1 MVAGQVV
8 SPLPPAAACPGLRLG
23 GFSSVDFPAIAFFR
37 RSRERTVRCR
47 TQRAHPY
54 AVLILGMLPALAAA
68 ACDWSRPGA
77 APFRAAG
84 DVTAAV
90 AVESYTD
97 IPAAARADL
106 ATRIRGQREDAV
118 LFIGPSTLHSPQGTA
133 THLRDM
139 HWRNGLCRGDVS
151 RAGWAPGHTEAALVY
166 CSEGHCVAVPT
177 RCGNVA
183 RVTFEPHA
191 ARAEQ
196 LQQWGGDVQPVHG
209 VPEPGTAA
217 LALLAAALWRL
228 QRCAFN
234 QRQEA
239 RDAA

>member
-1 MVAGQVV
+1 M
-8 SPLPPAAACPGLRLG
+8 C
-23 GFSSVDFPAIAFFR
+23 
-37 RSRERTVRCR
+37 RTVGGLVA
-47 TQRAHPY
+47 RAHPY
-54 AVLILGMLPALAAA
+54 AVVLLGLLPALAAA

-106 ATRIRGQREDAV
+106 ALRIRGQREDAV
-118 LFIGPSTLHSPQGTA
+118 LFIGPDTLHSPQGTA

-139 HWRNGLCRGDVS
+139 HWRNGLCRGAVS

-166 CSEGHCVAVPT
+166 CSAGHCLAVPT
-177 RCGNVA
+177 TCGNVS

-191 ARAEQ
+191 PRVPQ
-196 LQQWGGDVQPVHG
+196 LPQWGAAPGTVNR
-209 VPEPGTAA
+209 VPEPSTAA
-217 LALLAAALWRL
+217 LLLLGLVLWGV
-228 QRCAFN
+228 QRTSFFN
-234 QRQEA
+234 RQEV
-239 RDAA
+239 RDGA